1 MQVKKN
7 LSKTLLTLLILLGSN
22 LITMAYWQQRAD
34 YQMDIHLDVKT
45 HRYGGKSRITYTN
58 NSPDVLDQVFFH
70 LYNNAF
76 QPGSQMDIR
85 SRTIAD
91 PDSRVGAR
99 IAQLGEAERGWI
111 HVKRLTLNGRECAM
125 EEVETILEVK
135 LPEAIK
141 PGAKVVFEVEWE
153 AQSPIQ
159 IRRSGR
165 SNKEGVAYSMSQ
177 WYPKLC
183 EYDMEGW
190 HSNPYVGREFH
201 GVWGNFLVNITLDS
215 KYMVGAGGVLL
226 NPEEVGYG
234 YEKPGMKM
242 KVPTGSTLTWKW
254 KADNVH
260 DFMWAADP
268 DYLHDVYN
276 VKPGLDLHFL
286 YQNDTTI
293 LENWKAFQPK
303 VAEAIRYLSEH
314 FGDYP
319 YPVYTVIQG
328 GDGGMEYPM
337 GTLITGKRT
346 FGSLLGVTVHE
357 LAHMWYHGM
366 LATNEAMYE
375 WMDEGFCSYAS
386 NECMNVILGGNDPL
400 PHADAY
406 TSYLSIAG
414 TDEEEPLSTH
424 ADHYNTN
431 RSYGI
436 AAYSKGE
443 VLLDQLGYVIG
454 RENLKKGLMNYYNEW
469 KFRHPDSRDFK
480 RVMEKTSGLELD
492 WYFEYFE
499 HTTKTIDYAVRSIS
513 GDGSGSLIVLER
525 AGMMP
530 MPVEVRVELSSGI
543 VQHYYIPLELMR
555 GTKPLEEVGS
565 KAVQKEDWAWTH
577 PYYALEIPVAIGQV
591 VKVSID
597 PNGGTADVNP
607 DNNSVEP
614 GGMEGIYFF
623 PD

>member
-1 MQVKKN
+1 
-7 LSKTLLTLLILLGSN
+7 
-22 LITMAYWQQRAD
+22 MAYWQQRAD
-34 YQMDIHLDVKT
+34 YQMDIQLDVKT

-58 NSPDVLDQVFFH
+58 NSPDILDKVFFH

-91 PDSRVGAR
+91 PDSRVGTR
-99 IAQLGEAERGWI
+99 ISQLGEAEQGWI
-111 HVKRLTLNGRECAM
+111 HVKSLKLNGRDCSL
-125 EEVETILEVK
+125 EEVETILEVT
-135 LPEAIK
+135 LPESIK
-141 PGAKVVFEVEWE
+141 PGAKVVFEMEWE

-215 KYMVGAGGVLL
+215 RYVVGAGGVLL
-226 NPEEVGYG
+226 NSEEIGYG
-234 YEKPGMKM
+234 YQKAGTKM
-242 KVPTGSTLTWKW
+242 KVPAGSTLTWKW
-254 KADNVH
+254 KAENVH

-268 DYLHDVYN
+268 DYLHDIYN

-286 YQNDTTI
+286 YQNDSTI
-293 LENWKAFQPK
+293 LENWKALQPK

-319 YPVYTVIQG
+319 YPVYSVIQG

-337 GTLITGKRT
+337 GTLITGKRS

-366 LATNEAMYE
+366 LATNEALYE

-386 NECMNVILGGNDPL
+386 SECMNAIAGNQDPR
-400 PHADAY
+400 PHTDAY
-406 TSYLSIAG
+406 DSYLEIAG
-414 TDEEEPLSTH
+414 TEEEEALSTH

-431 RSYGI
+431 RAYGI

-454 RENLKKGLMNYYNEW
+454 RKNLKKGLLNYFEEW

-499 HTTKTIDYAVRSIS
+499 YSTKTIDYAVRSLS
-513 GDGSGSLIVLER
+513 GNGSGSQIVLER
-525 AGMMP
+525 AGLMP
-530 MPVEVRVELSSGI
+530 MPVEVRVELRSGA
-543 VQHYYIPLELMR
+543 VYDYYIPLELMR
-555 GTKPLEEVGS
+555 GAKPVDERENTVF
-565 KAVQKEDWAWTH
+565 QQQDWPWTH
-577 PYYALEIPVAIGQV
+577 PYYALEVAHTIEDILSV
-591 VKVSID
+591 TID
-597 PNGGTADVNP
+597 PEGGTADVNP

-614 GGMEGIYFF
+614 GDVEGIYFF
-623 PD
+623 PE